1 VFMHAGI
8 SPFIVRLG
16 KLLVVN
22 TTSVIKNLDMD
33 VFLNEGRFLEVF
45 IMLLMLRNVKIITR
59 CVSDNR

>member
-1 VFMHAGI
+1 MHAGI